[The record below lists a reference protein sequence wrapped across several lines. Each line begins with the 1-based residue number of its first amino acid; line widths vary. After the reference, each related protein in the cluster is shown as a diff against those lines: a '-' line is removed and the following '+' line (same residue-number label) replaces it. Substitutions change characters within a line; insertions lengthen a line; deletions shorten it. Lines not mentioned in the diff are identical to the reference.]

1 MTHSPAVWDLFHS
14 SDPSIC
20 STMTFPLL
28 GNSDHVFV
36 SVYIDFSMNS
46 KQDAQSHD
54 TAYDYSRGDLDG
66 LHDHLKDVPWED
78 VIKLSAS
85 AADSEFCEWV
95 QVGIDLYIPHR
106 NSQVRPHSSPWFSAA
121 CAAGIFHRNHFFC
134 WYQQNKS
141 SASKVM
147 IRQASNHCKR
157 VIETVKLAYA
167 NKAKESI
174 TSQKLPLET
183 FGKLLIAF

>member
-1 MTHSPAVWDLFHS
+1 
-14 SDPSIC
+14 
-20 STMTFPLL
+20 MTFPLL

-54 TAYDYSRGDLDG
+54 TAYDYSRADLDG